1 MKIHRIPELAEKAAV
16 ASASR
21 PATMVAHDSAD
32 ARVVLFRI
40 EPGQAVAVHTNPS
53 TVLLSVVSGTGFVS
67 GAEGEQPVAAGDLVT
82 YPPNEPHGMRASSVR
97 LVIAAVIAPRP
108 GERNAKR

>member
-1 MKIHRIPELAEKAAV
+1 MKVHRILELAEKAAV

-40 EPGQAVAVHTNPS
+40 EPGQAVAIHTNPS
-53 TVLLSVVSGTGFVS
+53 TVLLSIVSGSGFVS
-67 GAEGEQPVAAGDLVT
+67 GADGEQAVSAGDLVA
-82 YPPNEPHGMRASSVR
+82 YAPSEPHGMRATSVR

-108 GERNAKR
+108 GERNAKK